1 MQISPRPALRRASV
15 AVASLAAVPVLAFG
29 SWYAASPR
37 LTLNAMQSAALS
49 GDVSG
54 FSNHVDYPA
63 LRQSL
68 KSELR
73 AHITAE
79 ADAAPRNSLK
89 ALGLAM
95 AIGFV
100 EPLVDSSVSP
110 EAVGLVIASFGQG
123 NPLAG
128 SPALES
134 LSLLATPDLSIRRE
148 GLDRF
153 HVTVEGSANAPELL
167 FQRDGW
173 RWRLSGVD
181 LDPLAPAPVP
191 AA

>member
-1 MQISPRPALRRASV
+1 MSTSRPALRRASL
-15 AVASLAAVPVLAFG
+15 AVTSLAAVPMLAFG

-37 LTLNAMQSAALS
+37 LTLNAMQGAALS
-49 GDVSG
+49 GDVGG
-54 FSNHVDYPA
+54 FSDHVDYPA

-73 AHITAE
+73 ARITAE
-79 ADAAPRNSLK
+79 VDAAPRNSLK

-100 EPLVDSSVSP
+100 DPLVDNSISP
-110 EAVGLVIASFGQG
+110 EAVGLVIASLGQG

-134 LSLLATPDLSIRRE
+134 LSLLATPDLSIRRD

-153 HVTVEGSANAPELL
+153 HVAVEGNAGSPELL
-167 FQRDGW
+167 FRREGW

-181 LDPLAPAPVP
+181 LDPVAPAPVP